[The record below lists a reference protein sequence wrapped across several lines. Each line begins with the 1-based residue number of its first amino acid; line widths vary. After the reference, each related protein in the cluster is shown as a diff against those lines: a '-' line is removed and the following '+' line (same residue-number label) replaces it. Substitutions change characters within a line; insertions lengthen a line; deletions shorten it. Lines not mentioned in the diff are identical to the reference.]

1 MIHNMGQFTQRL
13 SKNSVCCFLP
23 WHNVTSE
30 NRRDRAR
37 AGNLT
42 IGSGG
47 GQIAWRTCAPRRPAT
62 TPTARRP
69 MTATRPPQINWT
81 SIVERLGARLWC
93 RGCRFFCDRHEI
105 AKEWPQSRNRMSTC
119 PVGNA
124 TGRAADRRWALS
136 LFLRHV

>member
-93 RGCRFFCDRHEI
+93 RGCRFFLR
-105 AKEWPQSRNRMSTC
+105 PPRNRERMAPKSKSNVNM
-119 PVGNA
+119 PRWKRNRK
-124 TGRAADRRWALS
+124 GRRPEMGS
-136 LFLRHV
+136 